1 MAPQPGSGTCINIH
15 KPMGI
20 LEHLSQKVIVPLHWG
35 GIDLSISNGV
45 ITLWLAVAI
54 VFSFFFLVSRRLQ
67 LIPGKAQGVAE
78 VLVQF
83 LKNDVADQI
92 THGRE
97 KWLPFIVAIFSFI
110 LVNNLLGLIPGV
122 PSATSNINT
131 TAALAIIVFLV
142 VQIAGLAEHGL
153 VGYLKSFVPEGIPVL
168 IIPFIVPIE
177 IVSTLARPFSLAVR
191 LFANMFA
198 GHAVMLVLIS
208 LIFMFKSY
216 FVIPLPVL
224 GDVIMLMF
232 EIFVAFIQAF
242 IFTFLTTLYIA
253 TALEGH

>member
-1 MAPQPGSGTCINIH
+1 VPRPGSGTSINIH

-20 LEHLSQKVIVPLHWG
+20 LEHLSQKVIIPINWG
-35 GIDLSISNGV
+35 GVDLSISNGV
-45 ITLWLAVAI
+45 ITLWLSVLL
-54 VFSFFFLVSRRLQ
+54 VFGFYFLVSRKLQ
-67 LIPGKAQGVAE
+67 LVPGKAQGIAE
-78 VLVQF
+78 VLVLF
-83 LKNDVADQI
+83 IKNDIADQI
-92 THGRE
+92 THDRE
-97 KWLPFIVAIFSFI
+97 KWVPFIIAIFSFI
-110 LVNNLLGLIPGV
+110 LANNLLGLIPGIS
-122 PSATSNINT
+122 SATSNINT
-131 TAALAIIVFLV
+131 TAALALIVFFV
-142 VQIAGLAEHGL
+142 VQITGIAKHGMAG
-153 VGYLKSFVPEGIPVL
+153 YFKSLVPEGIPAFIL
-168 IIPFIVPIE
+168 PFIIPIE
-177 IVSTLARPFSLAVR
+177 IVSNLAKPFSLAVR

-216 FVIPLPVL
+216 FILPLPVL

>member
-1 MAPQPGSGTCINIH
+1 
-15 KPMGI
+15 MGI
-20 LEHLSQKVIVPLHWG
+20 LEHLNQKIIVPLNWG

-45 ITLWLAVAI
+45 ITLWLSAI
-54 VFSFFFLVSRRLQ
+54 LVFAFFFLVSRRLQ

-78 VLVQF
+78 VVVQF
-83 LKNDVADQI
+83 IKNDVADQI
-92 THGRE
+92 THDRE
-97 KWLPFIVAIFSFI
+97 KWIPFIIAIFSFI
-110 LVNNLLGLIPGV
+110 LANNLLGLIPGV
-122 PSATSNINT
+122 SSATSNINT

-142 VQIAGLAEHGL
+142 VQIAGLAEHGI
-153 VGYLKSFVPEGIPVL
+153 VGYFKSFIPEGIPAFIL
-168 IIPFIVPIE
+168 PFIIPIE
-177 IVSTLARPFSLAVR
+177 IVSTIAKPFSLAVR

-216 FVIPLPVL
+216 FIVPLPVL
-224 GDVIMLMF
+224 GDVIMLLF

-242 IFTFLTTLYIA
+242 IFAFLTALYIA